1 MTNINVT
8 TEVVVIKEGCECDG
22 WLR

>member
-22 WLR
+22 WLW